1 MTKAF
6 KIFILCA
13 VFGIVLCAQQPAAA
27 QCAQCSAVVESNS
40 ASGDNKTGGLNNGIL
55 YLLAMPYI
63 AVAIVGVIWYKKYRR
78 KNVAISMRDE
88 KLHLN

>member
-1 MTKAF
+1 LRRFRYCT
-6 KIFILCA
+6 LR
-13 VFGIVLCAQQPAAA
+13 AATGGMS